1 MGERHGIG
9 VPFVLVGVAILGTVP
24 LMHRLLPD
32 TGHPNGHSYPNDHSS
47 PNGHSYPNDHSYP
60 NGHSCPDGHS
70 YPRGT
75 SYASGT
81 GATLMRIRPL
91 CEEALRSLR
100 TLCEDQNQRALLAL
114 QAGLVIVVV
123 VVVVVVT

>member
-1 MGERHGIG
+1 MIGGWVGERHGIS

-32 TGHPNGHSYPNDHSS
+32 TGHPAGHSYPNDH
-47 PNGHSYPNDHSYP
+47 PCPNDHSYP
-60 NGHSCPDGHS
+60 NGHS

-75 SYASGT
+75 SHPSGT
-81 GATLMRIRPL
+81 GATLIMRIRPL
-91 CEEALRSLR
+91 CGEALRSLR

-114 QAGLVIVVV
+114 QAGLVTTTTVVLLWY
-123 VVVVVVT
+123 

>member
-32 TGHPNGHSYPNDHSS
+32 TGHPNGHSYPNDHS
-47 PNGHSYPNDHSYP
+47 YP

-81 GATLMRIRPL
+81 GATLMRIGPL

-123 VVVVVVT
+123 VVVVVVVT